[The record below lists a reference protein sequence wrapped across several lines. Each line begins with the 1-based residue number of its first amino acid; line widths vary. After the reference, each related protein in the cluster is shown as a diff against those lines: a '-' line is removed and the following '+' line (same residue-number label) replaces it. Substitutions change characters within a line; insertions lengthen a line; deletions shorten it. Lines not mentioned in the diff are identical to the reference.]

1 MEPCKRYA
9 LGLQISLCLSALVRS
24 KLDLLHLSYSLQ
36 CRLLAFDLIYLFIYF
51 YIFTY
56 FHVPCDSSVYF
67 VCTTCFLSSVRPHPG
82 AWNGSV
88 TLCGPRSCN
97 SSPPSSCTVHDETCN
112 TRAHLIRAERAS
124 SYANC
129 LVMAADIRRE
139 GSPCWNISRMAEEA
153 IFSYP
158 PPIMCGS

>member
-1 MEPCKRYA
+1 MLRTGPLNLSLSLSFGA
-9 LGLQISLCLSALVRS
+9 LQAWRLTSSIFHTHSSAGSLPSTW
-24 KLDLLHLSYSLQ
+24 
-36 CRLLAFDLIYLFIYF
+36 FIYLFF

-88 TLCGPRSCN
+88 TLCGPRSWN

-112 TRAHLIRAERAS
+112 TRAHLIRARERRAMQMPCHGCR
-124 SYANC
+124 YPERGLPLLEYLAHG
-129 LVMAADIRRE
+129 RRGHLFE
-139 GSPCWNISRMAEEA
+139 PA
-153 IFSYP
+153 
-158 PPIMCGS
+158 PIMCGS